1 MFVRRILGHRV
12 GWCSA
17 RHWGRLKQTHRV
29 VRHSSSSS
37 TELENLKRQNLLL
50 QRQVQELEQQIK
62 SSTPQVAASDDLGSS
77 ANPFSKIRV
86 LDMTRVL
93 AGPYCTM
100 LLGDLGAEVIKVE
113 QLNGG
118 DETRDW
124 GPPFVKGLCVVE
136 LIILTVLP

>member
-62 SSTPQVAASDDLGSS
+62 SSTQVTPSGGHARD
-77 ANPFSKIRV
+77 ANPFSNIRV